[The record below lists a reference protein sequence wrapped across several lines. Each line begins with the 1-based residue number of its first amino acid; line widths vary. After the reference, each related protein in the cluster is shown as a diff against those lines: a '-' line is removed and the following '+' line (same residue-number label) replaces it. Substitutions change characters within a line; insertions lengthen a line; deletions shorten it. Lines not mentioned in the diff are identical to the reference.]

1 MLLKVATRRG
11 KLHHCLHD
19 PCVNLSSVKDDVQ
32 LDRHTAVDAAAIGKS
47 GTSKKI
53 QYLLESLLCQC
64 TSTTL
69 QAIYV
74 TRVTNCVQ

>member
-53 QYLLESLLCQC
+53 QYLL
-64 TSTTL
+64 
-69 QAIYV
+69 
-74 TRVTNCVQ
+74 